1 LRATL
6 VADFLLADS
15 NVCFLPLSHQ
25 QGSFHPGFAASAW
38 EGQGGRVEYPDS
50 IESKREEQMVKP
62 NSGMVYSRMIRAVNI
77 LKVAKREVLPL
88 I

>member
-1 LRATL
+1 
-6 VADFLLADS
+6 
-15 NVCFLPLSHQ
+15 
-25 QGSFHPGFAASAW
+25 
-38 EGQGGRVEYPDS
+38 
-50 IESKREEQMVKP
+50 MVKP